1 MNKVEVI
8 CVCDGIRLPDL
19 NLILAKGQRVEL
31 AEDVAKGSTDLHHAR
46 KVGGVVI
53 RQSKGPAVVKD
64 APTKTLRR
72 DSSRLQ
78 PLPKRKSQP
87 PNPND
92 LLQRALEDK
101 LSAHYEKMRE
111 LSESIRDMISAVG
124 ASPQAT
130 NAQVDL
136 SGLETM
142 LKSAM
147 EKAAQAAPVSTAPTQ
162 DGFNTV
168 GDSAPMFIPEGIVG
182 DAAADLGTS
191 EESSGFSV
199 DEATEAL
206 KAMKRAKKTKKKGN

>member
-1 MNKVEVI
+1 MNKVEI
-8 CVCDGIRLPDL
+8 TCVCDGIRLPDL
-19 NLILAKGQRVEL
+19 DLFLVKGQRVEL
-31 AEDVAKGSTDLHHAR
+31 TEDVANQSLDLRHAR

-53 RQSKGPAVVKD
+53 RKSKGPAVVKD

-78 PLPKRKSQP
+78 PTPKRKPQP
-87 PNPND
+87 PNPNE

-101 LSAHYEKMRE
+101 LSAHYDKMRE
-111 LSESIRDMISAVG
+111 LSESIKDMISTVG
-124 ASPQAT
+124 SSPQVA

-136 SGLETM
+136 SGLEAV

-147 EKAAQAAPVSTAPTQ
+147 EKAAQAMPASTATAQ
-162 DGFNTV
+162 DGFNSV

-182 DAAADLGTS
+182 DADADIGTS